1 MIKSS
6 MTLFLT
12 SFPPFGSET
21 LCVEQIYKQNGKQ
34 CAGVIAK
41 QWYGNRRTLLA
52 SPLFQQEGFWPHN
65 GYFYFSG
72 CEGKYLTI

>member
-41 QWYGNRRTLLA
+41 QWYGNRRTLLFTTLSTGRILA
-52 SPLFQQEGFWPHN
+52 TQCLFLLIWV
-65 GYFYFSG
+65 
-72 CEGKYLTI
+72 